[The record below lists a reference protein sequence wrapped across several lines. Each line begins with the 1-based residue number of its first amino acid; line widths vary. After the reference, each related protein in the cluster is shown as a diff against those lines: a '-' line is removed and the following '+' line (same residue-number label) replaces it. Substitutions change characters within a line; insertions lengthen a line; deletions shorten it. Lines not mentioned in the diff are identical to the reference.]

1 MRTYFLR
8 PKNSLLLETTK
19 GTIEIDANEYFV
31 LNENGRTPLVINKT
45 GIQKIEDTF
54 DVTTEIIGEGVLLD
68 NIYVKVRM
76 TTPHGFKVERLG
88 SANNKNLSNEIA
100 RAYAI
105 EMSFKRACATAALEI
120 LRRNYTGKEPLPL
133 LYSSFDEFK
142 TEESINEN
150 VAIEQKETET
160 PQKVAKKQETKAEK
174 PVKKETSAK
183 VETPVKNETPTE
195 TEVPVQAT
203 ADSDFVE
210 TNAVEENPENLF
222 KEKEHPKAGPEAK
235 AETNPEVKPEE
246 PKNEAITNLGSFTI
260 KSNKYRAGIT
270 LQELVEKDKNYL
282 SWLVNGDNMRGRYKE
297 YQEKAREFVEQENI
311 KLA

>member
-183 VETPVKNETPTE
+183 VETLVKNETPTE
-195 TEVPVQAT
+195 AEVPVQAT

-210 TNAVEENPENLF
+210 TNAAEENPENLF
-222 KEKEHPKAGPEAK
+222 KEKEQPKAEPEAK
-235 AETNPEVKPEE
+235 AKTKPEVKPEE

>member
-1 MRTYFLR
+1 MKTYFLR

-19 GTIEIDANEYFV
+19 GTIEINANEYFE
-31 LNENGRTPLVINKT
+31 LNDPKNGRNPLVINKA

-174 PVKKETSAK
+174 PAKKETSAK
-183 VETPVKNETPTE
+183 AETPVKNETPTE
-195 TEVPVQAT
+195 AEVPVQAT

-210 TNAVEENPENLF
+210 TNAAEENPF
-222 KEKEHPKAGPEAK
+222 KEKEQPKAEPEAK
-235 AETNPEVKPEE
+235 AETKPEVKPEE
-246 PKNEAITNLGSFTI
+246 PKNETITSNLGSFTI

-270 LQELVEKDKNYL
+270 LQELANKDKNYL
-282 SWLVNGDNMRGRYKE
+282 NWLVNGDNMRGRYKE